1 MKCYQYISHSLS
13 KVYRL
18 DNMEP
23 YNNNN
28 KAKATTLNDIQKRR
42 IDRII
47 SAYKAK
53 ILALQS
59 QQEKRKARG
68 L

>member
-1 MKCYQYISHSLS
+1 
-13 KVYRL
+13 
-18 DNMEP
+18 MEP

-28 KAKATTLNDIQKRR
+28 KTKPNTLNDIQKRR